1 MSQSTSNRKSIA
13 ALVVSALVFLVSL
26 AGLGWGFVVSAIL
39 AGAAFFGMTMMS
51 KSSSAAEAPEV
62 SATLDPVVAPAPK
75 PAAPVAEPEVA
86 PAQDTQEAELE
97 TASAMAEAAPEADTE
112 TQVADPAVTAGMVK
126 LGTLLPG
133 EAELSERRGAWRYEG

>member
-1 MSQSTSNRKSIA
+1 MSQSTSNRKSTA
-13 ALVVSALVFLVSL
+13 ALVVAALVFLVSL

-39 AGAAFFGMTMMS
+39 AGAAFFGMTMVG
-51 KSSSAAEAPEV
+51 KSASAAEAPEMPAAPEPV
-62 SATLDPVVAPAPK
+62 AATAPE

-86 PAQDTQEAELE
+86 PVQEAQEAEPE
-97 TASAMAEAAPEADTE
+97 TAPAMAETTAEADTE